1 MEVLFGVVP
10 EFFKKLQPF
19 INDILRDPELASVE
33 VAVNCQALSP
43 AEAIGSPGRD
53 DFPLQKGKEKL
64 MQAEI
69 DGCSG
74 QAYTDM
80 AGNFSGS
87 LQEALTLPPINNYYR
102 AVIIAALNAVYRKTR
117 QVTSTLH
124 CRDQGPGECS
134 EKLWE
139 TLGEKYGTPRIAVIG
154 LQPAMVEQLARRF
167 ETRVFDLDPEN
178 IGQNKYGVII
188 ESGDYSLEQIEDW
201 CDLFLVTGSTVVNGT
216 IDPFLSRQKPVIF
229 YGTTIA
235 APAVL
240 LGLNRFCPVSS

>member
-1 MEVLFGVVP
+1 MAVP
-10 EFFKKLQPF
+10 EVFKKLQPF
-19 INDILRDPELASVE
+19 IDDILEDPELASAE
-33 VAVNCQALSP
+33 VVVNCQALSP

-53 DFPLQKGKEKL
+53 DFPLQKGKERL

-74 QAYTDM
+74 QAYTDLP
-80 AGNFSGS
+80 GNFSGS
-87 LQEALTLPPINNYYR
+87 LQEALTLPPVNNYNR
-102 AVIIAALNAVYRKTR
+102 AVIIAALNAVYRKIK
-117 QVTSTLH
+117 QLTSTIH

-139 TLGEKYGTPRIAVIG
+139 ALGEKYGKPRLAVIG

-178 IGQNKYGVII
+178 IGKEKYGVII

-216 IDPFLSRQKPVIF
+216 IDPFLNRKKPVIF

-235 APAVL
+235 ATAEL
-240 LGLNRFCPVSS
+240 LDLNRFCPVSS

>member
-80 AGNFSGS
+80 AGKFFRFFARSFNSPSDKQLLPSGNHRRAKCRLPQNKASNLYPS
-87 LQEALTLPPINNYYR
+87 LPGSRPGGVQ
-102 AVIIAALNAVYRKTR
+102 RKTLGDFR
-117 QVTSTLH
+117 GKIWNPAY
-124 CRDQGPGECS
+124 CRDWSAAGHG
-134 EKLWE
+134 
-139 TLGEKYGTPRIAVIG
+139 
-154 LQPAMVEQLARRF
+154 
-167 ETRVFDLDPEN
+167 
-178 IGQNKYGVII
+178 
-188 ESGDYSLEQIEDW
+188 
-201 CDLFLVTGSTVVNGT
+201 GT
-216 IDPFLSRQKPVIF
+216 IGPPF
-229 YGTTIA
+229 
-235 APAVL
+235 
-240 LGLNRFCPVSS
+240 